1 MAGKISIEE
10 KLKEATRYKEMGN
23 ELYKMKDYR
32 AAAVKYHRSIIYLK
46 GIDNDLHGTP
56 AYLQAVSVNPDQ
68 ANCISKQMEQE
79 CIQLNIQGRSGSLYF
94 HFFPFEHKNATSKGK
109 LFLSVL
115 VLNAKN

>member
-32 AAAVKYHRSIIYLK
+32 AAAGKYHRSILYLK

-79 CIQLNIQGRSGSLYF
+79 CIQLNIQVHNNLCACILQQESGNPERVKDLA
-94 HFFPFEHKNATSKGK
+94 E
-109 LFLSVL
+109 V
-115 VLNAKN
+115 V